1 MGGENWR
8 KSASNSLEEYCYRKT
23 KGGGVEKTKES
34 SGWKRNEIT
43 VYFMQ
48 KEVIY
53 ERGKTYKRGELL

>member
-1 MGGENWR
+1 MRGENWR
-8 KSASNSLEEYCYRKT
+8 KSASNSLEEYCYKKT
-23 KGGGVEKTKES
+23 KGRGVEKTKES

-53 ERGKTYKRGELL
+53 